1 MGIFYKIFW
10 KENNIMEWLCTIT
23 VFDTAMDVR
32 TINGLDSVRFDF
44 DAINQN
50 RKAIRPQDNHI
61 HKRCWYDSD
70 KYIYIRVNR
79 LCQV

>member
-1 MGIFYKIFW
+1 
-10 KENNIMEWLCTIT
+10 MEWLCTKT

-61 HKRCWYDSD
+61 HKRC
-70 KYIYIRVNR
+70 
-79 LCQV
+79 